1 MKDKIKI
8 LVVEDLGLMRLI
20 ISNMLSRNAEIEVV
34 GAASNGKEGFEKA
47 LQRKPDVIVSDM
59 VMPEYD
65 GLHLVKAV
73 MESIPTPIILVSA
86 LEKDSPQIF
95 EALQAGAF
103 DFVDKP
109 GSQESRNA
117 DNDTLI
123 RIIKEASKVDLA
135 KLQRKEVVIN
145 QVKHDFPKDLI
156 HDIAIIG
163 ASTGGT
169 SAIETIIGSFP
180 KNLPIPI
187 IIAQQTPQ
195 PFLES
200 FAKRLNGLSP
210 IPVKLAENKEI
221 IVPGKVYVAPGWTDM
236 VINRASNE
244 GEPVM
249 EFTSEKLNQSNV
261 PSIDRLLESATHIY
275 GEKVMGIL
283 LTGIGADGAQ
293 GLACV
298 NERGG
303 FTIAQNEASSLVFSK
318 PKAAIDL
325 GVVKKV
331 ADLADIPGLIVGSL

>member
-8 LVVEDLGLMRLI
+8 LVVEDSGLMRLI
-20 ISNMLSRNAEIEVV
+20 ISNMLARNTEIEVV
-34 GAASNGKEGFEKA
+34 GAASNGKEGFEKS

-59 VMPEYD
+59 IMPEYD

-73 MESIPTPIILVSA
+73 MKSIPTPIILVSA

-109 GSQESRNA
+109 GSRQSRNA
-117 DNDTLI
+117 DDDALI
-123 RIIKEASKVDLA
+123 RIIMEASKVDPA
-135 KLQRKEVVIN
+135 KLQRKEVVVN
-145 QVKHDFPKDLI
+145 RVKHDFAKDLN
-156 HDIAIIG
+156 HDIVIIG

-169 SAIETIIGSFP
+169 GAIETIIGNFP
-180 KNLPIPI
+180 ENLPIPV

-200 FAKRLNGLSP
+200 FAERLNALSP
-210 IPVKLAENKEI
+210 MPVKLAENKETI
-221 IVPGKVYVAPGWTDM
+221 APGKIYVAPGWTDM
-236 VINRASNE
+236 VIKRPPK
-244 GEPVM
+244 GGQPMM
-249 EFTSEKLNQSNV
+249 EFTSEKLNQSGA
-261 PSIDRLLESATHIY
+261 PSIDRLFESISHVY

-293 GLACV
+293 GLASI
-298 NERGG
+298 NEQGG
-303 FTIAQNEASSLVFSK
+303 FTIAQSEASSLVFSK

-331 ADLADIPGLIVGSL
+331 ADLADIPGLIVGTL